1 MVGTIQ
7 LLNAY
12 NALANGGTLYKP
24 HVVDEILGPDGR
36 VTKVEPEVIG
46 EVDAPDSV
54 LRVMRR
60 AGRNMVVI
68 RHTYNLVDLPIV
80 VAGKT
85 GTAQFGTP
93 DRRGVLPF
101 HSWFAGFVPK
111 DPYKK
116 ASDPNGWKAVQR
128 TDSELSVLV
137 LAYDSGTLCN
147 AATEI
152 ARYYLQLH
160 FDIKKDY
167 RNPHLLKR
175 GNFYG
180 MR

>member
-1 MVGTIQ
+1 
-7 LLNAY
+7 
-12 NALANGGTLYKP
+12 
-24 HVVDEILGPDGR
+24 
-36 VTKVEPEVIG
+36 
-46 EVDAPDSV
+46 
-54 LRVMRR
+54 MRR

-80 VAGKT
+80 IAGKT

-93 DRRGVLPF
+93 DHRGVLPF

-128 TDSELSVLV
+128 TDSELAVLV
-137 LAYDSGTLCN
+137 LAYDSGTLGN

-152 ARYYLQLH
+152 AKYYFQLH
-160 FDIKKDY
+160 FNIKKDY
-167 RNPHLLKR
+167 RNTYLLKR

>member
-1 MVGTIQ
+1 
-7 LLNAY
+7 
-12 NALANGGTLYKP
+12 
-24 HVVDEILGPDGR
+24 VVDAIIAPDGSE
-36 VTKVEPEVIG
+36 TELPSEVLH

-54 LRVMRR
+54 LKTMRR

-68 RHTYNLVDLPIV
+68 GHTWNLRDLPIV
-80 VAGKT
+80 IAGKT
-85 GTAQFGTP
+85 GTAEFGTP

-101 HSWFAGFVPK
+101 HSWGAFFVPK
-111 DPYKK
+111 DPWKK

-128 TDSELSVLV
+128 TDSELAVV
-137 LAYDSGTLCN
+137 VFAYNSGTRGN

-152 ARYYLQLH
+152 AKYYFQMH

-167 RNPHLLKR
+167 RLPQLLRR

>member
-1 MVGTIQ
+1 
-7 LLNAY
+7 
-12 NALANGGTLYKP
+12 
-24 HVVDEILGPDGR
+24 
-36 VTKVEPEVIG
+36 
-46 EVDAPDSV
+46 
-54 LRVMRR
+54 MRR

-68 RHTYNLVDLPIV
+68 GHTYNLVDLPIV
-80 VAGKT
+80 IAGKT

-93 DRRGVLPF
+93 DHRGVLPF

-111 DPYKK
+111 DPWTK

-128 TDSELSVLV
+128 TDSELAVLV
-137 LAYDSGTLCN
+137 FAYNSGTLGN

-152 ARYYLQLH
+152 AKYFFQLH
-160 FDIKKDY
+160 FDLKKDY
-167 RNPHLLKR
+167 RKPQLMKR